1 MKIGIVSDIHAD
13 PTALL
18 RALEDMP
25 STDVLLCPG
34 DAVSE
39 YRFCPETVEILQQAR
54 VLCIQGN
61 HELVLFG
68 GRNPAYLKKC
78 QANFA
83 ANTLDFLAT
92 APVSRE
98 LEFDGTKI
106 LLVHASPWEPY
117 DEYIYPG
124 SVRLA
129 SFATLAHDLVCFG
142 HTHVPLLHEPGLTTV
157 TCPAWWSNHAI
168 RTAVELTQSSIPG
181 LGRRQFIVSRLTD
194 TAYSSRASTSVHRS
208 ANAAATPGCVTWP
221 WRVLSP
227 RRSAGLSR
235 NACSPLSANSIA

>member
-13 PTALL
+13 PVALR

-39 YRFCPETVEILQQAR
+39 YRFCSETVEILQHAR

-83 ANTLDFLAT
+83 ADTLAFLAT
-92 APVSRE
+92 APVSRD

-124 SVRLA
+124 SARLA
-129 SFATLAHDLVCFG
+129 RFATLSHDLVCFG
-142 HTHVPLLHEPGLTTV
+142 HTHVPLLHQAGQVTVVNPGS
-157 TCPAWWSNHAI
+157 CSQPRDQDRRGAY
-168 RTAVELTQSSIPG
+168 AVFDTQTREATI
-181 LGRRQFIVSRLTD
+181 
-194 TAYSSRASTSVHRS
+194 HRFS
-208 ANAAATPGCVTWP
+208 
-221 WRVLSP
+221 LD
-227 RRSAGLSR
+227 
-235 NACSPLSANSIA
+235 